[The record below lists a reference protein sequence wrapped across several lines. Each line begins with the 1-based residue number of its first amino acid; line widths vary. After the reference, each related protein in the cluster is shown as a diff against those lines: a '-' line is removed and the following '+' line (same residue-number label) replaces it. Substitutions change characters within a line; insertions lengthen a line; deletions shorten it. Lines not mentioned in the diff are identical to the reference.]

1 MDLILWRHAEAL
13 PGADDMVRPLSRRGE
28 KQAKLA
34 AAWLADHLPENTQI
48 LVSPAQRTRQTA
60 NALHRSYQVSEALA
74 PDKNVDSV
82 LTTVDWPNASGTVLV
97 VGHQPTLGEIAV
109 SLLDGFDGLIWTPSC
124 ASLCWIRAE
133 KKDGAPEISLVT
145 TFAPKE

>member
-13 PGADDMVRPLSRRGE
+13 PGADDAVRPLSRRGE

-34 AAWLADHLPENTQI
+34 ASWLNDHLPENTRI

-60 NALHRSYQVSEALA
+60 NALGRDYLVNEALA
-74 PDKNVDSV
+74 PSQSAEHI
-82 LTTVDWPNASGTVLV
+82 LAAAGWPNATGTVLI

-109 SLLDGFDGLIWTPSC
+109 SLLEGFDGLTWTPSC
-124 ASLCWIRAE
+124 ASLCWIHGENVGGNLRA
-133 KKDGAPEISLVT
+133 SLVT